1 MIQLN
6 TFNKHKWWCIHFGQE
21 ISDPVASK
29 RLHLFLKRYTNHR
42 VIGKHK
48 IFLDMSES
56 RGRHAFLLFQKKV
69 TEVAEHLNL
78 SPETWQWG
86 MGKTL
91 AESWVHT
98 RWRTLS
104 LDQLPI
110 EAIHDYAN
118 PLEFER
124 VSVGQVRRMKGLK
137 AHGIA
142 SLQDLAELPDEE
154 LESQAGASIAEIVSS
169 HFGHIK
175 ERSEERRDVCLE
187 RMTSESFMQNS
198 RSFQLEDWI
207 PEEYLQVG

>member
-1 MIQLN
+1 MIQIN
-6 TFNKHKWWCIHFGQE
+6 RSFKHKWWCIHFGQE
-21 ISDPVASK
+21 ISDPVAAK

-42 VIGKHK
+42 VIGRHK

-78 SPETWQWG
+78 NPESWQWG

-98 RWRTLS
+98 RWRTLAV
-104 LDQLPI
+104 DQLPI
-110 EAIHDYAN
+110 DALQDYAN

-124 VSVGQVRRMKGLK
+124 VSVGQVRRLKSLK
-137 AHGIA
+137 AQGSA
-142 SLQDLAELPDEE
+142 SLQDLIELSDDE
-154 LESQAGASIAEIVSS
+154 LESQAGSTIAEIIRE
-169 HFGHIK
+169 HF
-175 ERSEERRDVCLE
+175 ERDDERRDVCLE
-187 RMTSESFMQNS
+187 RMTSESFMQS
-198 RSFQLEDWI
+198 SGSFQLEDWI